1 MQRVRKRRHRRADV
15 LGRDR
20 GQRIDAHHPQQDHAH
35 LLQRLQEDAPEP
47 EPVPDQIVYPAN
59 GEKNRDDA
67 ENRLVVQSFVPRFAS
82 CWVLFYIAECRAAT
96 FSRLFPGAR
105 RFFLTNAAFP
115 AML

>member
-15 LGRDR
+15 FGRDW

-47 EPVPDQIVYPAN
+47 EPVPDQMVYSAN

-82 CWVLFYIAECRAAT
+82 CWVLFYIAKRSAAT
-96 FSRLFPGAR
+96 FSRLFFR
-105 RFFLTNAAFP
+105 RAAFFS
-115 AML
+115 